1 MTIWVLLADD
11 HGVVR
16 AGLQAMLAG
25 EPDIEVVGEAV
36 TGDEVPD
43 RCVTL
48 QPDVLLLDLSMPGP
62 PATETVRFLHA
73 QSTPI
78 HIVILTAYRDQAAVR
93 ELVRLGVSGYI
104 LKDDEPEAV
113 AVAIRHV
120 AGGGTWFSP
129 QVMAVLSQGLSR
141 ATSETETLHL
151 TGRERQLLELV
162 GRGWDNKRIASELS
176 LSEQTVRNYLSV
188 VYAKLGVSSRAEA
201 VVWTHEHKLTSD

>member
-1 MTIWVLLADD
+1 MTIRVLLADD

-43 RCVTL
+43 RCVSL

-62 PATETVRFLHA
+62 PAAETVPSLHA
-73 QSTPI
+73 QAMPI
-78 HIVILTAYRDQAAVR
+78 HIVILTACRDQAAAR

-113 AVAIRHV
+113 AAAIRQV
-120 AGGGTWFSP
+120 AVGGTWFSP
-129 QVMAVLSQGLSR
+129 QVMAALSHGPFR
-141 ATSETETLHL
+141 ATSETDTLPF
-151 TGRERQLLELV
+151 TGRERQLLGLV
-162 GRGWDNKRIASELS
+162 RRGWDNKRIASELN

-188 VYAKLGVSSRAEA
+188 LYAKLGVASRAEA
-201 VVWTHEHKLTSD
+201 VVWTREHGLGSG